1 MMKRL
6 MKRRRG
12 VPLGDDKGPQI
23 QRGRYAS
30 EWEYLEDEIVL
41 LKALSQDKAQA
52 ARVDRAIQA
61 RLKATAKAGGRLRA
75 AALLREE
82 LTEHERLL
90 VLAVLME
97 RLNYREGTASMADVR
112 NCAEGLGLNVHLFA
126 RHLSPDGRLF
136 RERILR
142 VESDGFAVDREF
154 GVHPEFLQMLEGT
167 THRRRAGRS
176 DSYAEWIQQVFN
188 LLSAEGRHRH
198 HEFHLTDKAALARL
212 VRYPRDRRGTNPFFR
227 VCREHG
233 LSLLERQ
240 VLAVLLAGH
249 VFDRGWDFTVEWFL
263 NALETPVSGYFERV
277 AVFSK
282 EGRLRKARLVQT
294 GASWRAPSVSF
305 LGTSGVRLSGDGA
318 ATLLPETCLHREE
331 EGRMVEVQEAPLA
344 LDDLVLP
351 ADLRRSAEDLI
362 AYIRQGR
369 EVLQGW
375 GLARLTYGA
384 GTGAL
389 FYGPPGTGKT
399 ALAGAV
405 ARELERPL
413 YVMETNKILSMWVG
427 GTEQNIAR
435 VFALAEKA
443 GAVLFIDEADS
454 FLQDRGRAHHTW
466 ETTQVNTLL
475 RHIERFNGL
484 VVLATNHAVVLD
496 KALDRRLPFKL
507 AFALPDESARTA
519 LWRMMLGGSVPLDP
533 GVDPAAL
540 ARLPLSGGQIKN
552 AVLTACLRA
561 TRRSGAA
568 GPVTHADLLEAAEAE
583 GRALTPKADTSLG
596 FRTM

>member
-1 MMKRL
+1 MKRP

-12 VPLGDDKGPQI
+12 VPFGDDKGPQI

-41 LKALSQDKAQA
+41 FKTLSQDKGQA
-52 ARVDRAIQA
+52 ARVDRAIRA
-61 RLKATAKAGGRLRA
+61 RLKATTQAGGRLRA

-97 RLNYREGTASMADVR
+97 RLNYRGDTASMADLR
-112 NCAEGLGLNVHLFA
+112 NCAEGLGMGMHLFT

-136 RERILR
+136 RQRILR

-154 GVHPEFLQMLEGT
+154 GIHPEFLQMLEGPAR
-167 THRRRAGRS
+167 RRRAGRS
-176 DSYAEWIQQVFN
+176 DSYAGWIQQVFN
-188 LLSAEGRHRH
+188 LLSAEGHHRH
-198 HEFHLTDKAALARL
+198 HEIHLTDKAALARL
-212 VRYPRDRRGTNPFFR
+212 IRYPRDRRGANPFFR

-249 VFDRGWDFTVEWFL
+249 VFDRGWEFTVEWFL
-263 NALETPVSGYFERV
+263 NALETPVSGYFER
-277 AVFSK
+277 AALFAA
-282 EGRLRKARLVQT
+282 EGRLCKARLVQV
-294 GASWRAPSVSF
+294 GASWHAPSVSF
-305 LGTSGVRLSGDGA
+305 LGPSGVRLSGDGA
-318 ATLLPETCLHREE
+318 AALLPEPCLHREE
-331 EGRMVEVQEAPLA
+331 ESSLVEVQEAPLA
-344 LDDLVLP
+344 LDELILP

-362 AYIRQGR
+362 AYLRQGR
-369 EVLQGW
+369 EVLQAW

-384 GTGAL
+384 GIGAL

-399 ALAGAV
+399 ALAGAI

-413 YVMETNKILSMWVG
+413 YVMETNKTLSPWLG
-427 GTEQNIAR
+427 ETEQNMAR
-435 VFALAEKA
+435 IFALAEKA
-443 GAVLFIDEADS
+443 RAVLFIDEADS
-454 FLQDRGRAHHTW
+454 FLRDRGRTQHSW

-507 AFALPDESARTA
+507 AFALPNESARAA

-568 GPVTHADLLEAAEAE
+568 GPVTQADLLEAAEAE
-583 GRALTPKADTSLG
+583 GRSLNPKADTALG